1 MKIYEVGDL
10 IEKFDNGEATDEEVD
25 RAIKDIF
32 NEIKD
37 GEIIGGYE
45 IQFLN
50 EIFTPCDEEL
60 AGVERHGW
68 VVYNQIWNI
77 EGKFYKC
84 KRYYHD
90 DHGSDYDDQVFIPC
104 VKRVIETEVWEEAN
118 ED

>member
-1 MKIYEVGDL
+1 MRIYEVGDL

-25 RAIKDIF
+25 RAIKGIF

-37 GEIIGGYE
+37 GEIIGAHE
-45 IQFLN
+45 IHFLN
-50 EIFTPCDEEL
+50 EFFTPCDEKL

-68 VVYNQIWNI
+68 VIYNQIWNI
-77 EGKFYKC
+77 DGKFYKC

-90 DHGSDYDDQVFIPC
+90 DRGSDYDDQVFIPC